1 MFLKAYDGDAR
12 DLSLSFTVMNT
23 DLGNCEEMELIPNG
37 AKIDVTNENKNRYIA
52 IVAKYHIHDKL
63 KEQSE
68 AFTRGL
74 WDVIEKKWLLIFNE
88 PELQVLISGAFDGT
102 IDVDDLKANTIYIG
116 AFSEL
121 DPVIHRFWKVV
132 YSLSPN
138 QVRSL
143 LRFVTSCSRPP
154 SLGFGSLVP
163 KFTIQRVDGGCDAM
177 LPTASTCF
185 NILKLPPYSSSKIMR
200 EKLLLA
206 LGEGSVGFHLA

>member
-1 MFLKAYDGDAR
+1 MFLKTYDGDAR
-12 DLSLSFTVMNT
+12 DLSLTFTVVNT
-23 DLGNCEEMELIPNG
+23 DFGDRQEIELVPNG
-37 AKIDVTNENKNRYIA
+37 AQIDVTNENKNRYIA
-52 IVAKYHIHDKL
+52 MVAKYHIHDKM

-68 AFTRGL
+68 SFTRGL
-74 WDVIEKKWLLIFNE
+74 WDVIDKKWLLIFNE

-102 IDVDDLKANTIYIG
+102 IDVDDLKAHTIYIG

-132 YSLSPN
+132 NSMTPN
-138 QVRSL
+138 QLRSL
-143 LRFVTSCSRPP
+143 LRFVTSCARPP
-154 SLGFGSLVP
+154 SLGFSNLEP
-163 KFTIQRVDGGCDAM
+163 KFTIQRVDGSDAM

-185 NILKLPPYSSSKIMR
+185 NILKLPSYSSTKILR

>member
-12 DLSLSFTVMNT
+12 DLCLSFTVVNT
-23 DLGNCEEMELIPNG
+23 DFGNREEIELMPGG
-37 AKIDVTNENKNRYIA
+37 AQIDVTNENKNRYIA
-52 IVAKYHIHDKL
+52 MVAKYHIHDKL

-74 WDVIEKKWLLIFNE
+74 WDVIEKKWLLLFNE

-102 IDVDDLKANTIYIG
+102 IDVSDLKANTIYIG
-116 AFSEL
+116 ALSEL

-132 YSLSPN
+132 YSLSPS
-138 QVRSL
+138 QLRSL
-143 LRFVTSCSRPP
+143 LRFVTSCARPP
-154 SLGFGSLVP
+154 SLGFSCLEP
-163 KFTIQRVDGGCDAM
+163 KFTIQRVDGGDAM

-185 NILKLPPYSSSKIMR
+185 NILKLPSYRSAKILR